1 MEKSIKLV
9 AFDMDGTVLDSKLRL
24 PKGLFEM
31 IESHPNVKFVVA
43 SGRQYY
49 SLLNIFNPIKDKLI
63 FISENGGIIMEKDK
77 VIHIMPVPD
86 AKALEVLDLVS
97 EDKGIYP
104 VLGCEKTSYIENP
117 PEYVM
122 NDVAQYNVR
131 LETVEDIKSD
141 GGQG

>member
-1 MEKSIKLV
+1 
-9 AFDMDGTVLDSKLRL
+9 
-24 PKGLFEM
+24 
-31 IESHPNVKFVVA
+31 
-43 SGRQYY
+43 
-49 SLLNIFNPIKDKLI
+49 
-63 FISENGGIIMEKDK
+63 MEKDK

-131 LETVEDIKSD
+131 LETVDDIKSVVGKD
-141 GGQG
+141 NILNLALYCHKKSKRIIYFPNSRI